1 MSLKN
6 FVCLFF
12 LLSLLSGLDS
22 AALAQ
27 STASLSGT
35 VTDASGAV
43 VPNAAVTA
51 TNQAS
56 EDGAPPSA
64 IWPLLL
70 VMPLHYRLSGVTPS
84 PAAKSAQPKRI

>member
-6 FVCLFF
+6 FVCFF
-12 LLSLLSGLDS
+12 SLLSLLSGLDS

-27 STASLSGT
+27 STASLSGS

-51 TNQAS
+51 TNQGTGVAS
-56 EDGAPPSA
+56 VTQADNSGAYLFPALP
-64 IWPLLL
+64 IG
-70 VMPLHYRLSGVTPS
+70 MYRIEVT
-84 PAAKSAQPKRI
+84 AANFQTAEIS